1 MCVSYIFTK
10 IYMYI
15 HTHVFS
21 NLSGVGDWVI
31 VAPIVDDIFRV
42 KRVQIGIWSV
52 LPQVLAFHSADDL
65 CVFTADTLVFDNHH
79 QLHFLDEYWAPI
91 LVFGQVFKSC
101 TFWFNNRALFGLFRG
116 LAFDFVAIEVRGQPS
131 VRDWVLHEV
140 SWRTIGSSTVLLPPE
155 RKNISNIWIYL
166 KYLKISKNI

>member
-31 VAPIVDDIFRV
+31 VAPIVDDIFGV
-42 KRVQIGIWSV
+42 KRVQIWISSF

-79 QLHFLDEYWAPI
+79 QLHFLDEY
-91 LVFGQVFKSC
+91 
-101 TFWFNNRALFGLFRG
+101 
-116 LAFDFVAIEVRGQPS
+116 
-131 VRDWVLHEV
+131 
-140 SWRTIGSSTVLLPPE
+140 
-155 RKNISNIWIYL
+155 
-166 KYLKISKNI
+166 

>member
-15 HTHVFS
+15 HTRVFS

-42 KRVQIGIWSV
+42 KMVQIGIWSV

-65 CVFTADTLVFDNHH
+65 CVFTADTIVFDNHH

-101 TFWFNNRALFGLFRG
+101 TFWFNNRALFGLFFRG

-155 RKNISNIWIYL
+155 QKNLKIYKNISNI
-166 KYLKISKNI
+166 